1 MDLEPGRTIGPYRLI
16 RKLGEG
22 TTSRVFEVEHI
33 AIRRRAA
40 MKIAH
45 TDATLPGIGKRLF
58 AEAQAVNLINHPNIV
73 AITEIIEP
81 SQENHAFALVMEL
94 LEGQL
99 LADVVAA
106 DGRLAPERFLPILAQ
121 VCDGLAAVHAA
132 GFVHRDLKP
141 ENICLIERDGRR
153 DVVKLLDFGLVKA
166 LRADIALPT
175 ATREG
180 TFMGSPAYTSPEQ
193 AQGQTVDHR
202 TDIYAI
208 GIMLH
213 ELVTGQLP
221 FQAEGIADLLMKQI
235 TVTAPRLPAEMLA
248 TDMGLA
254 LDAIIQTCLAKD
266 PAQRSLTAPQLADM
280 FRRLAGGER
289 IAPRQIRGRR
299 RTGRAAGGRRQL
311 MTFAPLAALAVAA
324 VALIL
329 SGTRFGAGAS
339 ARLPA
344 APAFPAALVP
354 HEAQAATGAA
364 REGSGGTQVGVGV
377 AATTPADESVAR
389 SSRPA
394 PAGRRWT
401 RPPRDAGSINKART
415 LDPYR

>member
-1 MDLEPGRTIGPYRLI
+1 MELAPGRTIGSYRLI

-22 TTSRVFEVEHI
+22 TTSRVFEVEHV

-45 TDATLPGIGKRLF
+45 TDTTLPGIGKRLF
-58 AEAQAVNLINHPNIV
+58 AEAQAVNLINHPNIA

-81 SQENHAFALVMEL
+81 TKEHPAFALVMEL

-99 LADVVAA
+99 LADVIAA
-106 DGRLAPERFLPILAQ
+106 EGRLAPERFLPILAQ
-121 VCDGLAAVHAA
+121 VCDGIAAVHAA

-141 ENICLIERDGRR
+141 ENIYLVSREGRR

-166 LRADIALPT
+166 LRADVALPT
-175 ATREG
+175 ATLEG
-180 TFMGSPAYTSPEQ
+180 TFMGSPAYSSPEQ
-193 AQGQTVDHR
+193 AQGQPVDYR

-208 GIMLH
+208 GIMVH
-213 ELVTGQLP
+213 ELVTGRLP
-221 FQAEGIADLLMKQI
+221 FEADAIADLLMKHI
-235 TVTAPRLPAEMLA
+235 TVEAPRLPAEMLE
-248 TDMGLA
+248 TDVGRA

-266 PAQRSLTAPQLADM
+266 PAERSLTALQLADM

-289 IAPRQIRGRR
+289 IAPARIRGRR
-299 RTGRAAGGRRQL
+299 RRGGAVVGTRRL
-311 MTFAPLAALAVAA
+311 ITFAPLAALAAA
-324 VALIL
+324 ALVLIAT
-329 SGTRFGAGAS
+329 GTHFAAAPS

-344 APAFPAALVP
+344 TPAFPAAIAP
-354 HEAQAATGAA
+354 HAAEAATGAA
-364 REGSGGTQVGVGV
+364 SEGGGGGDGAGV
-377 AATTPADESVAR
+377 AATVADESAVR

-394 PAGRRWT
+394 PAARRWA
-401 RPPRDAGSINKART
+401 RPARGGVGINKART

>member
-22 TTSRVFEVEHI
+22 TTSRVFEVEHVT
-33 AIRRRAA
+33 IRRRAA

-45 TDATLPGIGKRLF
+45 TDATLPGIGTRLF

-81 SQENHAFALVMEL
+81 TPEHRAFALVMEL

-99 LADVVAA
+99 LADVIAA
-106 DGRLAPERFLPILAQ
+106 EGRLAPERFLPILAQ
-121 VCDGLAAVHAA
+121 VCDGLGAVHAA

-141 ENICLIERDGRR
+141 ENICLVSRDDRR

-166 LRADIALPT
+166 LRADVVLPT

-193 AQGQTVDHR
+193 AQGQPVDHR

-221 FQAEGIADLLMKQI
+221 FQADGIADLLMKQI
-235 TVTAPRLPAEMLA
+235 TVAAPRLPADMLA
-248 TDMGLA
+248 TDIGLA

-266 PAQRSLTAPQLADM
+266 PAERSLTAPQLADM

-289 IAPRQIRGRR
+289 IAPAAIRGRR
-299 RTGRAAGGRRQL
+299 RRGGAAGRRWISY
-311 MTFAPLAALAVAA
+311 APLAALAAA
-324 VALIL
+324 ALVLIAA
-329 SGTRFGAGAS
+329 GTHFAAAPT

-344 APAFPAALVP
+344 TPIFPAALVP
-354 HEAQAATGAA
+354 HEAQAASVAA
-364 REGSGGTQVGVGV
+364 GEGGGGDGVG
-377 AATTPADESVAR
+377 ATVSDESAR

-394 PAGRRWT
+394 PGARRWA
-401 RPPRDAGSINKART
+401 RPARAGVNVSKART